1 MKRASQR
8 VVEWFVD
15 NLGRAASICYASL
28 MNTRATSIAEEAE
41 RLPDADRIRLIE
53 HLLATLDKPDS
64 EIDEAWADESER
76 RIDAYLRGETTARDA
91 AVVIGKRLKP

>member
-1 MKRASQR
+1 
-8 VVEWFVD
+8 
-15 NLGRAASICYASL
+15 